1 MMRSPGSGARVK
13 NEELRANSHERI
25 CSSPARPVSSH
36 RPRSSQSAR
45 DRSNPPQQ
53 RLRTFAGN
61 QVKSSGQECP
71 LHIIGARLCITT
83 TSAAPRFT
91 MFEARAPCAAYC
103 AVPPMTVPLSVSIS
117 NSSVPLFTKTVL
129 KFSADDPLGVIFIV
143 PVQSDNSV

>member
-1 MMRSPGSGARVK
+1 MAFINARNCLLSYTLSPQENQVPPGSLRSRVGMTGVLGIGESTGAG
-13 NEELRANSHERI
+13 
-25 CSSPARPVSSH
+25 SP
-36 RPRSSQSAR
+36 
-45 DRSNPPQQ
+45 
-53 RLRTFAGN
+53 
-61 QVKSSGQECP
+61 
-71 LHIIGARLCITT
+71 CITT

-143 PVQSDNSV
+143 PVQLDNSV